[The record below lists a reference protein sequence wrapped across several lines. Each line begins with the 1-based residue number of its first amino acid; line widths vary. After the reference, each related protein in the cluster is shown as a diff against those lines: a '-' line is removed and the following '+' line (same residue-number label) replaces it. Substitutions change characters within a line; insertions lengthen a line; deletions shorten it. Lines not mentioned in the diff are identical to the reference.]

1 MQTRNKTLNRLL
13 TVNEVA
19 HLLHVH
25 HSTVR
30 RWENQGQLKSY
41 RLGPKGIIRF
51 KKKEIFDFINL
62 AQKLPDGD
70 YEYLVKSGPGI
81 PA

>member
-1 MQTRNKTLNRLL
+1 MQSNSYGKELIDRML

-25 HSTVR
+25 PGTVR
-30 RWENQGQLKSY
+30 RWEKQDQLKSY

-51 KKKEIFDFINL
+51 KSEDVSDFVN
-62 AQKLPDGD
+62 
-70 YEYLVKSGPGI
+70 LVKESWDRDEGRVL
-81 PA
+81 ASRS